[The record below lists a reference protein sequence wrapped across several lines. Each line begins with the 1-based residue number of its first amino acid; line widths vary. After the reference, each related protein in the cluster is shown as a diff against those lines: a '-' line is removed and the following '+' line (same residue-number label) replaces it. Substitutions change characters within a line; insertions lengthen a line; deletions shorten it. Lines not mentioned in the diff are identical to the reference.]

1 MKCVVISTLA
11 LLVVPIL
18 SACGSSTPTDGA
30 DVLVTQL
37 ANLGEPQEVPLHG
50 EGTAEI
56 AGMQFA
62 PGFPGERSS
71 FDGRCSVP
79 SDYVIE
85 FGGTGQVSH
94 LGHVTIVFEHCSQVD
109 FMTGNVTYTD
119 GFLTYIAA
127 NGDELWGTY
136 WDGTGTPVSAT
147 EVGWQDTFVLDG
159 GTGRF
164 VSASG
169 GGVDWGTTHAE
180 TGHTAYELDGVI
192 VYAACDR
199 ADN

>member
-1 MKCVVISTLA
+1 MKCDMVSALA

-30 DVLVTQL
+30 NVLITPL
-37 ANLGEPQEVPLHG
+37 ATRGEPHEVRLRG

-56 AGMQFA
+56 IGMQFA
-62 PGFPGERSS
+62 PGFPGGRST
-71 FDGRCSVP
+71 FDGHCSVP

-85 FGGTGQVSH
+85 FGGAGQVSH
-94 LGHVTIVFEHCSQVD
+94 LGQVSIVFEHCSQVD
-109 FMTGNVTYTD
+109 FTTGNVTYSD
-119 GFLTYIAA
+119 GVLTYIAA

-136 WDGTGTPVSAT
+136 GNGTGAPVSAT
-147 EVGWQDTFVLDG
+147 EVGWQDTFVLVG

-164 VSASG
+164 AGASG
-169 GGVDWGTTHAE
+169 GGVDWGRTHAE
-180 TGHTAYELDGVI
+180 TGHTTYKLDGVI